1 MALNYQP
8 GPLTT
13 IEVTWH
19 GNPDTP
25 AGSVVVR
32 GPHGVS
38 DDGKPVTPGYLP
50 VEEFEV
56 ELDKDA
62 KPVLPVEVGILDE
75 IRRSQRVNSS
85 REVEVYH
92 VAVIAVTCRISRDQ
106 VIGLT
111 PENEAKVMALV
122 TGKRGPKI
130 EFVGHYAGFENPVT
144 WLKAPAPEQKPEPK
158 PLQVQATRPRPAARP
173 ANQPANQTASPA
185 ASGSAANA
193 NAGNGPAS

>member
-1 MALNYQP
+1 MALNYEP

-19 GNPDTP
+19 GDPNTP
-25 AGSVVVR
+25 AGTVVVR
-32 GPHGVS
+32 GPHGTG
-38 DDGKPVTPGYLP
+38 DDGKPVTPAYVP
-50 VEEFEV
+50 ISDFKVR
-56 ELDKDA
+56 LDKDG
-62 KPVLPVEVGILDE
+62 KPEFPVEIGILDE
-75 IRRSQRVNSS
+75 IRQAERVNAS
-85 REVEVYH
+85 RDVEVYH
-92 VAVIAVTCRISRDQ
+92 VAVIAVACRISRDK

-144 WLKAPAPEQKPEPK
+144 LLKAPAPEQKPEPK